1 MRGFGGLVKVGD
13 GVEEVDQERHV
24 SDFDIS
30 DPDEGRAWL
39 ESMQPDR
46 RLAVACRAT
55 FRTLPI
61 IIQAAPEYLEMAM
74 LFSFRRVLLTT
85 VRLSISNDME
95 QMPSQKG
102 VDGETYERGLYQNLV
117 EHDFSIGRQITAA
130 YELDWARYEYE
141 TEFPESERRWSP
153 ANTLDSIWSSAQAL
167 TEQPELVGEGFE
179 GVRSDTL
186 LKGLEFQKTPMW
198 QGLNLPERIARDHA
212 KMVDHLSSS
221 SEWSFWLKWYL
232 GMWEGTFDDW
242 ELAFEVAHID
252 SEIWNEGVKA
262 VAAEIQ
268 KLTAANLE
276 ARLPQTTRIEFDAQQ
291 AKFKAIPQ
299 EVSKPDLLGATLNQ
313 IEDALEDALANA
325 SNGLND
331 QSREVKV
338 LNRTFKKY
346 GNDPQQIEM
355 GLVSTHASL
364 TRQMLSEELPA
375 SEENLALQ
383 SALEEG
389 ALGIRATH
397 PEIAENRSILSQQR
411 FAELSAS
418 DKEVLRDA
426 LPIVQ
431 AISDEDMSADWEHD
445 IPALINTS
453 VGPLPSGSP
462 ALPGADEATRIFSR
476 VAKMSL
482 LMKSSNVVR
491 AIDDSAPYKA
501 LRIGTVLYALVMMGS
516 RLLSLF

>member
-1 MRGFGGLVKVGD
+1 MDQNTVK
-13 GVEEVDQERHV
+13 
-24 SDFDIS
+24 IS
-30 DPDEGRAWL
+30 ENHSIFL
-39 ESMQPDR
+39 
-46 RLAVACRAT
+46 
-55 FRTLPI
+55 TL
-61 IIQAAPEYLEMAM
+61 
-74 LFSFRRVLLTT
+74 
-85 VRLSISNDME
+85 ISEN
-95 QMPSQKG
+95 P
-102 VDGETYERGLYQNLV
+102 N
-117 EHDFSIGRQITAA
+117 
-130 YELDWARYEYE
+130 
-141 TEFPESERRWSP
+141 
-153 ANTLDSIWSSAQAL
+153 
-167 TEQPELVGEGFE
+167 
-179 GVRSDTL
+179 
-186 LKGLEFQKTPMW
+186 
-198 QGLNLPERIARDHA
+198 
-212 KMVDHLSSS
+212 
-221 SEWSFWLKWYL
+221 WSFFRNWYAA
-232 GMWEGTFDDW
+232 MWDGTFDNWD
-242 ELAFEVAHID
+242 LAHEVALID
-252 SEIWNEGVKA
+252 NDVWGEGLAA

-299 EVSKPDLLGATLNQ
+299 EVAKPDLLGATLNQ

-476 VAKMSL
+476 SAKMSL